1 MILLVGLGNPGR
13 RYQTTRHNIGFQ
25 VLDRLAASLKLPW
38 TMAERDHAL
47 VARMPGLLLAK
58 PQTFMNA
65 SGDAVTPLLRR
76 TRLKPEHLWVV
87 SDDLDLPLGKVR
99 VRHTGSAGGHNGLA
113 SIIERVGSADFHRV
127 RIGIGSNRDTSVP
140 AEIYVLKPFTPDERP
155 AIASA
160 IDEAV
165 ALLEHELIEKPKQ
178 E

>member
-25 VLDRLAASLKLPW
+25 VLDRLAASLKLTW
-38 TMAERDHAL
+38 TVAARDHAL
-47 VARMPGLLLAK
+47 VALMSKLVLAK
-58 PQTFMNA
+58 PETFMNE
-65 SGDAVTPLLRR
+65 SGVAVSALMRR
-76 TRLKPEHLWVV
+76 GRLKPQQLWVV
-87 SDDLDLPLGKVR
+87 SDDLDLALGKIR

-127 RIGIGSNRDTSVP
+127 RIGIGSNREAGES
-140 AEIYVLKPFTPDERP
+140 AESYVLKSFTPDERP
-155 AIASA
+155 VIAAA

-165 ALLEHELIEKPKQ
+165 ALLERELLEKPRQ